1 VIEEQQRDAVD
12 WSSRCIALAGF
23 MGVGKSSIGR
33 RLAALIERQFFDAD
47 AVIVERVGQSIQAM
61 FNEGQEQR
69 FRAIE
74 HDVVCELATNQPPAV
89 IALGGGALN
98 DDATLELLLS
108 TALLVHIHL
117 PWESF
122 EALIPR
128 LRRGRPLLNTS
139 SNTKI
144 HELYLAREKRYR
156 SCHLTVELQREGV
169 QNSAGLLLDALAP
182 FGINRSAEPHDSQLP

>member
-1 VIEEQQRDAVD
+1 MSNEHYGDPID
-12 WSSRCIALAGF
+12 WSGRCIALAGF

-33 RLAALIERQFFDAD
+33 RLSQLIDRPFTDAD
-47 AVIVERVGQSIQAM
+47 AVIVERIGMSIQAM
-61 FNEGQEQR
+61 FNSGQERR

-74 HDVVCELATNQPPAV
+74 REVISELANNQAPGV

-98 DDATLELLLS
+98 DDSTLNLLLER
-108 TALLVHIHL
+108 ALLVHIHL

-139 SNTKI
+139 SNAKI
-144 HELYLAREKRYR
+144 HELYLEREERYR
-156 SCHLTVELQREGV
+156 ACHLTVELRREGV
-169 QNSAGLLLDALAP
+169 RKSAELLLQQLAP
-182 FGINRSAEPHDSQLP
+182 FGIKPAPGAFDSQLP